1 MFTAF
6 GRLLR
11 PLADYYGLWPPT
23 CPCKFECDV
32 ILILMKQRNR
42 HRPAQNYMKPHKTH
56 DYSDARRPSSRLVE
70 ISNTQRVQV
79 PDARGKATPVSAS
92 MTDDLPLALQ
102 QKLVLFFHLCTA
114 CAKMMENPHY
124 QGQFDS
130 EIEKRLIMIVDFR
143 ARFVVLQAFDH
154 LRTGGVEDTRD

>member
-1 MFTAF
+1 
-6 GRLLR
+6 
-11 PLADYYGLWPPT
+11 
-23 CPCKFECDV
+23 
-32 ILILMKQRNR
+32 MKQRNR